1 MVVTYQNKNTCCSD
15 DHDNDSD
22 GDSVH
27 SDGGLVDHFAN
38 SSLMPDADA
47 EDVVGHVDD
56 AVAILK
62 G

>member
-15 DHDNDSD
+15 DNDYDSD
-22 GDSVH
+22 GDSIH
-27 SDGGLVDHFAN
+27 SDGGLVDPFAK
-38 SSLMPDADA
+38 SSLMPDTDA